1 MTDNIQQEGQDI
13 DVLALLASLW
23 RNIVIIIL
31 VAALGGAAA
40 FGYTLFLV
48 EPSYSA
54 TTTLYVN
61 KNAFSLGD
69 SNFTFTTNLSTTSLV
84 NIYMLIIQSRTTLEE
99 VIEEADL
106 DMSSAKLGKMIEAT
120 QLTDGAFS
128 ITVTSSDPA
137 QAELIANTVAK
148 ILPDRIADII
158 DGSAVRII
166 DYAIIPSTRSSPNYI
181 KAALIGIAAGAV
193 ICSVV
198 ILIVEM
204 LSSNNNTA
212 IGSSDEL
219 RALFPDIPVLA
230 SIPDMHNKSKKGD
243 YYSSYYGS
251 SDGKGGK

>member
-1 MTDNIQQEGQDI
+1 MTNNVQQEGPNI

-40 FGYTLFLV
+40 FGYTLFMV
-48 EPSYSA
+48 EPLYSA

-61 KNAFSLGD
+61 KNTFSLGD
-69 SNFTFTTNLSTTSLV
+69 SDFTFSTNLTTTSLV
-84 NIYMLIIQSRTTLEE
+84 SIYMLIIQSRTTLEE

-106 DMSSAKLGKMIEAT
+106 DMSSAKLRKMIEAT

-181 KAALIGIAAGAV
+181 KAALIGIAAGAIV
-193 ICSVV
+193 CSAVV
-198 ILIVEM
+198 LITGFIR
-204 LSSNNNTA
+204 SNNNIT
-212 IGSSDEL
+212 ICSGDEL

-230 SIPDMHNKSKKGD
+230 SIPNMHNKSKKGD
-243 YYSSYYGS
+243 YYSSYYGL
-251 SDGKGGK
+251 SDGKGGE